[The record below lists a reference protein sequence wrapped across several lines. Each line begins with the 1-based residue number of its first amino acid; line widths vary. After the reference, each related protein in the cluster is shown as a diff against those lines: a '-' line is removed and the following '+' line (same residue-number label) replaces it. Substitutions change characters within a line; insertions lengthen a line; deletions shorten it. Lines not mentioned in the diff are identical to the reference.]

1 MIKLKITKVIN
12 IVKLSRNSLISW
24 IICNLFYNLTVLHTP
39 CWLQKF
45 HYYFWK
51 FDGFLDMPKLLV
63 FSFIKYT
70 FALFCF
76 SSNNRS
82 EFSKHLLYSSLID
95 WFVAGQSFSSYLR
108 VSILHSKNLLSTTF
122 DNNLA
127 REVSH
132 SFFFGKDVI
141 TVTGIPKSYGMY
153 FKKYSFITWLILYL
167 LIFSILFL
175 KINFIRE
182 ELAFTW
188 KNWMMND
195 IWLA

>member
-1 MIKLKITKVIN
+1 MMNMIKLKITKVIN

-95 WFVAGQSFSSYLR
+95 WFVAGHPSVHISGCQFYTVKICCQQLLTTILQGKFRILSSL
-108 VSILHSKNLLSTTF
+108 VK
-122 DNNLA
+122 
-127 REVSH
+127 
-132 SFFFGKDVI
+132 
-141 TVTGIPKSYGMY
+141 M
-153 FKKYSFITWLILYL
+153 
-167 LIFSILFL
+167 
-175 KINFIRE
+175 
-182 ELAFTW
+182 
-188 KNWMMND
+188 
-195 IWLA
+195 